1 MHASN
6 WKIKTTKIVEKNKKK
21 KNLINVTGDKFAMSI
36 RRAKLKI
43 SFCKTFFSFINC
55 LQLLK

>member
-6 WKIKTTKIVEKNKKK
+6 WKIKTTKIAEKKKKKK

-36 RRAKLKI
+36 R
-43 SFCKTFFSFINC
+43 
-55 LQLLK
+55 